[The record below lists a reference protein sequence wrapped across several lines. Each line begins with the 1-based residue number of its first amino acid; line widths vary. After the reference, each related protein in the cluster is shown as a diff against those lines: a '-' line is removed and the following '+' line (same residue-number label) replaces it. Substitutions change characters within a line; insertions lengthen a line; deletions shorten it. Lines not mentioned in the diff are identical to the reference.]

1 MWVRILLTHHNLK
14 MMYDGAFQFTIYQ
27 LPTVSLNLFQ
37 LVVVVIVVGVPER
50 GERDG
55 DREEV
60 PVERQRRQQ
69 RRPGESASRRLR
81 TRRLSVTLIWVLC
94 HLGDSMNE

>member
-1 MWVRILLTHHNLK
+1 

-81 TRRLSVTLIWVLC
+81 SRRLSVTLI
-94 HLGDSMNE
+94 

>member
-1 MWVRILLTHHNLK
+1 
-14 MMYDGAFQFTIYQ
+14 MMYDGAFQLTIYQ

-60 PVERQRRQQ
+60 PV
-69 RRPGESASRRLR
+69 
-81 TRRLSVTLIWVLC
+81 
-94 HLGDSMNE
+94 

>member
-1 MWVRILLTHHNLK
+1 MIGLSNL
-14 MMYDGAFQFTIYQ
+14 QFTIYK

-37 LVVVVIVVGVPER
+37 LVVVIVVGVPER

-60 PVERQRRQQ
+60 PV
-69 RRPGESASRRLR
+69 
-81 TRRLSVTLIWVLC
+81 
-94 HLGDSMNE
+94 